1 MPENTSYNVDSGN
14 ESEQITRLFEV
25 GVIVLKFDPIANT
38 RFEKR
43 PSGYLG
49 VGLILFWCLTRR
61 RTLASAFVQVG
72 SAQNESYSD
81 PPPPPGVDPPL
92 KQV

>member
-1 MPENTSYNVDSGN
+1 MPKNTSYNVDSGN

-43 PSGYLG
+43 PSGYLQTAHCMG
-49 VGLILFWCLTRR
+49 ASYE
-61 RTLASAFVQVG
+61 RT
-72 SAQNESYSD
+72 
-81 PPPPPGVDPPL
+81 
-92 KQV
+92 

>member
-43 PSGYLG
+43 PSGY
-49 VGLILFWCLTRR
+49 VYPSISYPCLSVSPRFPALLR
-61 RTLASAFVQVG
+61 SQR
-72 SAQNESYSD
+72 
-81 PPPPPGVDPPL
+81 
-92 KQV
+92 

>member
-43 PSGYLG
+43 PSGYLRA
-49 VGLILFWCLTRR
+49 LHRAR
-61 RTLASAFVQVG
+61 EA
-72 SAQNESYSD
+72 
-81 PPPPPGVDPPL
+81 
-92 KQV
+92 

>member
-43 PSGYLG
+43 PSGYAH
-49 VGLILFWCLTRR
+49 R
-61 RTLASAFVQVG
+61 
-72 SAQNESYSD
+72 
-81 PPPPPGVDPPL
+81 PL
-92 KQV
+92 EGGHHDAPS

>member
-38 RFEKR
+38 PFEKR
-43 PSGYLG
+43 PQG
-49 VGLILFWCLTRR
+49 
-61 RTLASAFVQVG
+61 
-72 SAQNESYSD
+72 
-81 PPPPPGVDPPL
+81 
-92 KQV
+92 

>member
-38 RFEKR
+38 PFEKR
-43 PSGYLG
+43 PSGYFSHG
-49 VGLILFWCLTRR
+49 QV
-61 RTLASAFVQVG
+61 ASSTYRYALVVG
-72 SAQNESYSD
+72 SHRPNRYQSACPY
-81 PPPPPGVDPPL
+81 PG
-92 KQV
+92 